1 MAVIDV
7 VVFEMNRTYYA
18 LDINLVREIVEIMDI
33 TPIPR
38 MPPHIAGMINLRGE
52 ITKIINLNILLEIP
66 DGSGEESR
74 KIIVLTSEETGGP
87 KQGII
92 VDNVRSVIGIDEN
105 KIDNMDDAFKKEAYI
120 KGIIKEKSESGKDET
135 RLIIWL
141 DLAKILE
148 ELNTQ

>member
-1 MAVIDV
+1 MALIDV

-33 TPIPR
+33 TPIPK

-52 ITKIINLNILLEIP
+52 ITTIINLNVLLEIP
-66 DGSGEESR
+66 DNDGEESR
-74 KIIVLTSEETGGP
+74 KIIVLTSDESGGP
-87 KQGII
+87 RQGII
-92 VDNVRSVIGIDEN
+92 VDNVRSVIRIDEE
-105 KIDNMDDAFKKEAYI
+105 KIDHMDNAITKEAYI

-148 ELNTQ
+148 ELNAE